1 MKRILRTIVTVV
13 CIVALFAAGFAVG
26 TWNANRKNGSLVSSA
41 TIQTQISHLS
51 ELATAKLD
59 YRGIVRYE
67 NGDIAFINKKGFTM
81 LYTAEVKAGV
91 DLSQASVDVSGR
103 TITVTLPQASVQS
116 CDIDASSLTFYDQSY
131 AIFNWENKEDAQK
144 ALELAQSDAAEKV
157 DETALVDT
165 ANEQAVDV
173 VSSMLSSFTQG
184 SDPYTLDIRQA

>member
-1 MKRILRTIVTVV
+1 MKRILRSIVTVV
-13 CIVALFAAGFAVG
+13 CIVALFAAGFAAG

-41 TIQTQISHLS
+41 TIQTQISSLS

-67 NGDIAFINKKGFTM
+67 SGDIAFINKKGFTM

-157 DETALVDT
+157 DETTLVDA
-165 ANEQAVDV
+165 ANKQAADV